1 MMILQILTKKPAK
14 GVQEAP
20 INNLKVVFSQASI
33 NEHEKGGTIE
43 SKELKGDIS
52 KRIAVCDEVSTEVG
66 EAVNGKKLEET

>member
-14 GVQEAP
+14 GVHEAP

-33 NEHEKGGTIE
+33 NEHEKEGTIE